1 MSDTIAG
8 VLLALGSAL
17 GYAVFTLCGRRL
29 VGRYHPL
36 QSLTVGFAVGALLLL
51 LVALPTGLVLNY
63 SPAGWGTLLYLG
75 LVPTALGY
83 VIFLYGMK
91 TTPATVASIATL
103 VEPLTG
109 TLLAM
114 VLFGE
119 RLAPAG
125 WMGALL
131 LLGAMGLLYLNGRR
145 A

>member
-1 MSDTIAG
+1 
-8 VLLALGSAL
+8 
-17 GYAVFTLCGRRL
+17 
-29 VGRYHPL
+29 
-36 QSLTVGFAVGALLLL
+36 
-51 LVALPTGLVLNY
+51 
-63 SPAGWGTLLYLG
+63 LLYLG

-125 WMGALL
+125 WIGALL